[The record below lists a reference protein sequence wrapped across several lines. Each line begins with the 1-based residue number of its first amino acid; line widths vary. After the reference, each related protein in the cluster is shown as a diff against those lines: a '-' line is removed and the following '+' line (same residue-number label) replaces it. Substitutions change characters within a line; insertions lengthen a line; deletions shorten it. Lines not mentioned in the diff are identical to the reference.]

1 LSSAAWTER
10 ERVEVKPAAAAK
22 LVEVFIKSLRLAED
36 AAGLFSRFIARL
48 RIWKD
53 SIRKGFKNRNGGSGR
68 KVTF

>member
-48 RIWKD
+48 RIGKD
-53 SIRKGFKNRNGGSGR
+53 SIL
-68 KVTF
+68 